1 MLSYFFSFLSRSTSA
16 SNNLMYFSKTRIL
29 EIYDGDNNLLE
40 NLTSYYDLD
49 KKTNLI
55 NSIKIVNKK
64 GEIESFEF
72 NKYKF

>member
-1 MLSYFFSFLSRSTSA
+1 MLSYFFSFLSRSTSV

-29 EIYDGDNNLLE
+29 EIYDNNLIE
-40 NLTSYYDLD
+40 NLTCYYDID
-49 KKTNLI
+49 KITNLI

-64 GEIESFEF
+64 GEIESLES

>member
-1 MLSYFFSFLSRSTSA
+1 
-16 SNNLMYFSKTRIL
+16 MYFSNTRIL
-29 EIYDGDNNLLE
+29 EIYDDDNNLLE
-40 NLTSYYDLD
+40 NLTSYYDID